1 MKLLICS
8 IICSLATLSFG
19 QTPSY
24 VSTTG
29 LVGWWPFNGN
39 AIDESANTN
48 NGTVNGA
55 TLTIDR
61 FGNTNQAYIFD
72 GINDFINLPS
82 GTSTTLNVIG
92 NYSLSLWMKTNQT
105 SYGSQVTFADNMVST
120 GGFLFNHRTPNN
132 PNNLSY
138 YTGNGWNSTGCNL
151 NNDTWIHFV
160 IVTNG
165 NSLNIYRNGVLCFT
179 NNNIVPCTSWNG
191 PRMFGVSSQG
201 NIGFY
206 TGILDDIAL
215 WNRVLA
221 PCEISDLYH
230 SQLNWLQV
238 SAGNDINTCIG
249 NSVTLSGL
257 GNSSQ
262 YTWNNGA
269 TNNLPFTPTISGST
283 SYTVTG
289 TDPSGCVAIDV
300 STVTVN
306 PIPLVN
312 AGIDQT
318 VCTGNT
324 VTLSGNGATTYSW
337 NNGVSNGVGFNPTVS
352 NDYIVMGT
360 DINGC
365 QGTDTVSLT
374 VINVSSSILTETAL
388 DSYTLNGQTYT
399 QSGTYTQVIPN
410 AAGCDST
417 ITLDLTLQYTGIEE
431 LKNDIL
437 VYPNPSASYLTI
449 ESNWIQNEEF
459 VILDMQGREIKKG
472 IFSTSKEKI
481 DLKNVAIGNYI
492 LRIGAKEIKISKE

>member
-1 MKLLICS
+1 M
-8 IICSLATLSFG
+8 ATLCFG

-24 VSTTG
+24 ISTTG

-39 AIDESANTN
+39 AIDESSNTN

-55 TLTIDR
+55 TLTTDR
-61 FGNTNQAYIFD
+61 NGIANSAYTFD
-72 GINDFINLPS
+72 GINDYISLPNIVPVQT
-82 GTSTTLNVIG
+82 GTISFWCLTNSTLAQILVYSSNVIG
-92 NYSLSLWMKTNQT
+92 NGFGSSNANIIENHTAISAAPTLGSVFIFDNSAGNVYYDPTPFVQNQWSHMAVAYNNTNA
-105 SYGSQVTFADNMVST
+105 YCYINGALVQVMDIS
-120 GGFLFNHRTPNN
+120 
-132 PNNLSY
+132 SE
-138 YTGNGWNSTGCNL
+138 TGNNQPTMTYIGRPGTSERFL
-151 NNDTWIHFV
+151 NGKF
-160 IVTNG
+160 
-165 NSLNIYRNGVLCFT
+165 
-179 NNNIVPCTSWNG
+179 
-191 PRMFGVSSQG
+191 
-201 NIGFY
+201 
-206 TGILDDIAL
+206 DDLAI
-215 WNRVLA
+215 WNRVLT

-238 SAGNDINTCIG
+238 SAGNDLNTCIG

-352 NDYIVMGT
+352 NDYIVIGT

-365 QGTDTVSLT
+365 TGLDTM
-374 VINVSSSILTETAL
+374 NVSVNNPTSSILTETAL

-410 AAGCDST
+410 ELGCDST

>member
-1 MKLLICS
+1 M
-8 IICSLATLSFG
+8 ATLSFG

-48 NGTVNGA
+48 DGTINGA
-55 TLTIDR
+55 TLTTDR
-61 FGNTNQAYIFD
+61 FGVSNSAYQFNGAERIDVPILFNYNERSISVWFTLDEYSTLLQEVINNDNPNLTYGSTDVSVRNDDTLQGQMGIAFCVFQEQPLNQW
-72 GINDFINLPS
+72 
-82 GTSTTLNVIG
+82 TNVIITRDLLSTKLFLNG
-92 NYSLSLWMKTNQT
+92 TLICDKPNSNVSSVSAVSNYLKI
-105 SYGSQVTFADNMVST
+105 
-120 GGFLFNHRTPNN
+120 
-132 PNNLSY
+132 
-138 YTGNGWNSTGCNL
+138 GCSR
-151 NNDTWIHFV
+151 NNDRYF
-160 IVTNG
+160 NG
-165 NSLNIYRNGVLCFT
+165 KI
-179 NNNIVPCTSWNG
+179 
-191 PRMFGVSSQG
+191 
-201 NIGFY
+201 
-206 TGILDDIAL
+206 DDIGL
-215 WNRVLA
+215 WNRALTQ
-221 PCEISDLYH
+221 CEISDLYH

-238 SAGNDINTCIG
+238 SAGNDLNTCIG

-337 NNGVSNGVGFNPTVS
+337 NNGVSNEVEFIPTFS
-352 NDYIVMGT
+352 NDYIVIGT

-365 QGTDTVSLT
+365 IDSDTM
-374 VINVSSSILTETAL
+374 NVSVNNHTSSILTKTAL

-410 AAGCDST
+410 ELGCDST
-417 ITLDLTLQYTGIEE
+417 ITLNLTLNFTGISEVDSNR
-431 LKNDIL
+431 LTI
-437 VYPNPSASYLTI
+437 YPNPAYDKINIIYEGQLQKI
-449 ESNWIQNEEF
+449 EL
-459 VILDMQGREIKKG
+459 V
-472 IFSTSKEKI
+472 
-481 DLKNVAIGNYI
+481 DLKGDILYEFSENIKEINLPNNIITGLYI
-492 LRIGAKEIKISKE
+492 LKVYTESDLIYKRLILY